1 MTPSLSSFILS
12 LVAGGLLV
20 VGPIS
25 VALVLVSANDRI
37 TRS

>member
-12 LVAGGLLV
+12 LVAGALLV

-25 VALVLVSANDRI
+25 IALFVVSANDRI